1 MKKFKKKP
9 YFLISVLPD
18 SMNFLSRNLHTLV
31 SRLSLCCAVV
41 VCVNYSLLM
50 PSILVGL

>member
-1 MKKFKKKP
+1 MKTLKKKS

-18 SMNFLSRNLHTLV
+18 SMILLSRNLLTLV